1 MKKIFKVAMIILA
14 MAVSG
19 TGAWASTNDKPRLTQ
34 AQIAQFKAGHK
45 TKYQKTKAT
54 HKVSGNAVKGA
65 NQVSPIPVKGD
76 H

>member
-1 MKKIFKVAMIILA
+1 MKKILKAAVIILA

-19 TGAWASTNDKPRLTQ
+19 TGAWASTDQHHWNQ
-34 AQIAQFKAGHK
+34 AQIDQFKAKHKAGH
-45 TKYQKTKAT
+45 QKARV

-65 NQVSPIPVKGD
+65 NQVSPKPVNGN